1 MIPQFALRLIV
12 GLSGLWCVLPRPL
25 ITSGFF
31 RIQMLVT
38 LGLGVLGCLTA
49 DHWPGV
55 EEGADSLLWM
65 LRGGFI
71 GIALASFLGS
81 VLWTLERRRG
91 GTRMA
96 GLVAAGAALL
106 LGRLSISLTSST
118 APAALQVLSSLS
130 SGWLVGGVTGAML
143 LGHWYLTA
151 TGMSL
156 APLESAV
163 RWSQLA
169 AVVRCSVVLAAV
181 GLASHELRAALGSTH
196 LVWMILRVAAGL
208 VGPLVLTMMT
218 PGTLKYRNTQS
229 ATGVLFA
236 ATILAFIGE
245 AAALLLTRDLRWPF

>member
-12 GLSGLWCVLPRPL
+12 GLSALWCVLPRPL

-49 DHWPGV
+49 GHWPGA
-55 EEGADSLLWM
+55 EDGAASQLWM

-71 GIALASFLGS
+71 GIAVVSFLGS

-91 GTRMA
+91 GTRLA
-96 GLVAAGAALL
+96 VLTAVGAALL
-106 LGRLSISLTSST
+106 LGWQSTSLTSSA
-118 APAALQVLSSLS
+118 APAALQALGSLG
-130 SGWLVGGVTGAML
+130 SGWLVGSVTGAML

-151 TGMSL
+151 TGMAL

-163 RWSQLA
+163 RWAQLA
-169 AVVRCSVVLAAV
+169 AVVRCGLVAA
-181 GLASHELRAALGSTH
+181 GITLASSELRTALTSTH
-196 LVWMILRVAAGL
+196 LVWTILRVAAGL
-208 VGPLVLTMMT
+208 VGPLVLTFMT

-245 AAALLLTRDLRWPF
+245 AAALLLTRDLKWPF